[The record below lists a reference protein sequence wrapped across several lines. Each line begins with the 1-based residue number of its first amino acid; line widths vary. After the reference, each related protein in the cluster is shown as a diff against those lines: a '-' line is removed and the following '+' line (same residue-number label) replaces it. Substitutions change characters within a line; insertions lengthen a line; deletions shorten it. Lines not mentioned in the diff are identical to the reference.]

1 MNCCNDYGQCTQG
14 ENCPCRTTVQAPAPT
29 QPHRMIPTIG
39 QLAGEEPDDIKEL
52 AKECWQ
58 YLPLI
63 GAIVLLCF
71 FGGLAF
77 GTYLASR

>member
-1 MNCCNDYGQCTQG
+1 
-14 ENCPCRTTVQAPAPT
+14 
-29 QPHRMIPTIG
+29 MIPTIG

-58 YLPLI
+58 LLPLL
-63 GAIVLLCF
+63 GAFVLFSF
-71 FGGLAF
+71 FAGLAF